1 MIINVAI
8 ILLTCVLIN
17 YVRLQII
24 KSFNSY
30 NPDLLKMDVLDT
42 ESISEDLESKADT
55 VNT

>member
-30 NPDLLKMDVLDT
+30 NPDLVQMDVLDT
-42 ESISEDLESKADT
+42 KTLYEDLESCTEKS
-55 VNT
+55 NN

>member
-42 ESISEDLESKADT
+42 ESISEDLESKTDT

>member
-42 ESISEDLESKADT
+42 KSISEDLESKTDT
-55 VNT
+55 INT

>member
-30 NPDLLKMDVLDT
+30 NPDLVQMDVLDT

-55 VNT
+55 INT